1 MKRNME
7 IEAAL
12 ERSLRAQVNAPQ
24 LDRKFDAKVWARIE
38 AEARPVAARVPV
50 SRAVV
55 KAGRWLD
62 VINILSLASAAIFVS
77 FFGARMFAGADISVT
92 LPEFSPTVN
101 ADLITQLSLCL
112 AGAAVLFGFWNA
124 PWSRRL
130 RDELF

>member
-1 MKRNME
+1 MKGNTE
-7 IEAAL
+7 IEASL
-12 ERSLRAQVNAPQ
+12 ERSLRAQVKVPR
-24 LDRKFDAKVWARIE
+24 LDSKFDAKVWARIE

-55 KAGRWLD
+55 KAGRWLN
-62 VINILSLASAAIFVS
+62 VINIASLASAAIFVS

-101 ADLITQLSLCL
+101 AEIVTQLSLGL

-124 PWSRRL
+124 PWIRRL
-130 RDELF
+130 REELS